1 MALVDILFQVVAVV
15 AVLHGVGM
23 YTVVDPAAR
32 RGALLTVRRNVR
44 AVVAPAVGL
53 GGVLALNGVV
63 RDIGVDLSWLVG
75 LNITGS
81 IHRLEGAFVADLQSF
96 ASTELT
102 IYFSLVYVFGYVFL
116 LTFPVVVY
124 AMADDERPLRAALVA
139 YSLNYGLGLAC
150 YVLFVAYG
158 PRNFIPGQVEALLY
172 TTWPQSQFL
181 TSEVNANTNVFPS
194 LHTSLAVT
202 VGLLAS
208 RYRSVAPRWRPVAWL
223 LAVSVAVSTM
233 YLGIH
238 WLTDV
243 LAGVGLAAISAFVGV
258 RLAEREPPDGRDDG
272 WLGDL
277 APLRE

>member
-1 MALVDILFQVVAVV
+1 MVLVDILLQVVAVV
-15 AVLHGVGM
+15 AALHAVGM

-32 RGALLTVRRNVR
+32 REALLTVRRNAR
-44 AVVAPAVGL
+44 AVAAPAVGL
-53 GGVLALNGVV
+53 GGILALNSVV

-75 LNITGS
+75 LNVTGY
-81 IHRLEGAFVADLQSF
+81 IYRLEGGFVADLQSF

-102 IYFSLVYVFGYVFL
+102 VYFSLVYVFGYVFL
-116 LTFPVVVY
+116 LSFPIVVY

-158 PRNFIPGQVEALLY
+158 PRNFIPGQVEGLLF
-172 TTWPQSQFL
+172 TTWPQSRFL

-243 LAGVGLAAISAFVGV
+243 LAGIGLAAVSAVVGV
-258 RLAEREPPDGRDDG
+258 RVAASDHSGPGRLG
-272 WLGDL
+272 WLWRDI
-277 APLRE
+277 RE